1 MPKPQGFKGICSC
14 LGTTEIREERKDEM
28 TMYEAPEVVAI
39 GEAHDLI
46 LGVKPFQLNVT
57 DSESAINRLE
67 REEDIDES
75 DE

>member
-1 MPKPQGFKGICSC
+1 
-14 LGTTEIREERKDEM
+14 
-28 TMYEAPEVVAI
+28 MYEAPEVVAI

-46 LGVKPFQLNVT
+46 LGVKPFQLNAV
-57 DSESAINRLE
+57 DGEQAINRLD

>member
-1 MPKPQGFKGICSC
+1 
-14 LGTTEIREERKDEM
+14 
-28 TMYEAPEVVAI
+28 MYEAPKVVAI

-57 DSESAINRLE
+57 DSEQAINRLP